1 MRRLGAA
8 GLLLIA
14 LAGAGAAQAGR
25 AGAAQAAGGPPRGG
39 GIGWQ
44 PDMAAARHY
53 ANSRSGK
60 ISFAV
65 IGLDGRMRT
74 YHPAETAPAA
84 SVFKVMLLATYLRRP
99 SVRHRALTSSDRR
112 LLDPMIRVSDSVAAT
127 RVRDIAGVPAI
138 KRLARDAGMKRFK
151 YNPVWGLSRID
162 ATDQARFMYHL
173 LRFIPPR
180 HRAYARFLLSHITP
194 SQRWGIG
201 QVKPAGWKLYF
212 KGGWAT
218 GTGRVDHQV
227 AYLARHGHKV
237 SIAILTQ
244 FDPSHLYGEQTLK
257 GISGRLVRGL
267 PRLPRHP

>member
-99 SVRHRALTSSDRR
+99 AVRHRALTSSDRR

-127 RVRDIAGVPAI
+127 RVRDIVGVPAI

-162 ATDQARFMYHL
+162 ATDS
-173 LRFIPPR
+173 PPINAVR
-180 HRAYARFLLSHITP
+180 TGPALSRP
-194 SQRWGIG
+194 R
-201 QVKPAGWKLYF
+201 P
-212 KGGWAT
+212 
-218 GTGRVDHQV
+218 GTH
-227 AYLARHGHKV
+227 H
-237 SIAILTQ
+237 S
-244 FDPSHLYGEQTLK
+244 
-257 GISGRLVRGL
+257 
-267 PRLPRHP
+267 